1 MKTTLKVTLVLALAL
16 LAGNLFAS
24 GNLKL
29 NIHPLNDEKAFV
41 SISAL
46 TNADLKISITD
57 DCGNLVYYQE
67 SEAPATNYR
76 KVFNFS
82 ELENGTYS
90 MKVVSNDLV
99 TERQIKKTTN
109 NIAIGDERTVGKP
122 FFCVDDN
129 ILKYSYMNYA
139 QENIVFH
146 LYGNDQEIYKR
157 NVGRDFIVQQALGL
171 SKLRQG
177 QYQAVLTAGNEQF
190 TYNIEVK

>member
-1 MKTTLKVTLVLALAL
+1 MKTTMKVTLVLALAL

-57 DCGNLVYYQE
+57 DWGNIVYYQE
-67 SEAPATNYR
+67 SEVPTSDYR

-82 ELENGTYS
+82 ELENGTYN
-90 MKVVSNDLV
+90 MKVVSNDLA
-99 TERQIKKTTN
+99 TERQIKKTTD
-109 NIAIGDERTVGKP
+109 NIVIGDERTVGKP
-122 FFCVDDN
+122 FFGVDDN
-129 ILKYSYMNYA
+129 VLRCSYMNYA
-139 QENIVFH
+139 QENTVFH
-146 LYGNDQEIYKR
+146 LYANNQEIYNR
-157 NVGRDFIVQQALGL
+157 NIGNNFIVQQALGL
-171 SKLRQG
+171 SKLAKG
-177 QYQAVLTAGNEQF
+177 EYQAVLTAGNEQF

>member
-1 MKTTLKVTLVLALAL
+1 MKTTLKVTLVLAFAL
-16 LAGNLFAS
+16 LASNLFAA

-29 NIHPLNDEKAFV
+29 NILPLNEEKAVV

-46 TNADLKISITD
+46 TNADLKISILD
-57 DCGNLVYYQE
+57 DWGNIVYYQE

-90 MKVVSNDLV
+90 MKVVSSDLV

-109 NIAIGDERTVGKP
+109 NIVIGDERTVGKP
-122 FFCVDDN
+122 FFGVDDN
-129 ILKYSYMNYA
+129 ILRCSYMNYA
-139 QENIVFH
+139 QENAVFH
-146 LYGNDQEIYKR
+146 LYSNDQEIYNRK
-157 NVGRDFIVQQALGL
+157 VGKDFIVQQALDL
-171 SKLRQG
+171 SKLTKG
-177 QYQAVLTAGNEQF
+177 EYQAVLTAGNEQF

>member
-1 MKTTLKVTLVLALAL
+1 MKTTMKVTLVLALAL

-57 DCGNLVYYQE
+57 DWGNIVYYQE
-67 SEAPATNYR
+67 SEVPTSDYR

-82 ELENGTYS
+82 ELENGTYN
-90 MKVVSNDLV
+90 MKVVSNDLA
-99 TERQIKKTTN
+99 TERQIKKTTD
-109 NIAIGDERTVGKP
+109 NIVIGDERTVGKP
-122 FFCVDDN
+122 FFGVDDN
-129 ILKYSYMNYA
+129 ILRCSYMNYA
-139 QENIVFH
+139 QENTVFH
-146 LYGNDQEIYKR
+146 LYANNQEIYNR
-157 NVGRDFIVQQALGL
+157 NIGNNFIVQQALGL
-171 SKLRQG
+171 SKLAKG
-177 QYQAVLTAGNEQF
+177 EYQAVLTAGNEQF

>member
-1 MKTTLKVTLVLALAL
+1 MKTTLKVTFVLAFAL
-16 LAGNLFAS
+16 LASNLFAA

-29 NIHPLNDEKAFV
+29 NILPLNEEKAVV

-46 TNADLKISITD
+46 TNADLKISILD
-57 DCGNLVYYQE
+57 DWGNIVYYQE

-90 MKVVSNDLV
+90 MKVVSSDLV

-109 NIAIGDERTVGKP
+109 NIVIGDERTVGKP
-122 FFCVDDN
+122 FFGVDDN
-129 ILKYSYMNYA
+129 ILRCSYMNYA
-139 QENIVFH
+139 QENAAFH
-146 LYGNDQEIYKR
+146 LYSNDQEIYNRKI
-157 NVGRDFIVQQALGL
+157 GKDFIVQQALDL
-171 SKLRQG
+171 SKLTKG
-177 QYQAVLTAGNEQF
+177 EYQAVLTAGNEQF

>member
-1 MKTTLKVTLVLALAL
+1 MKTTMKVTFVLALAL
-16 LAGNLFAS
+16 LAGNLFAT

-57 DCGNLVYYQE
+57 DWGNIVYYQE
-67 SEAPATNYR
+67 SEASTANYQ

-82 ELENGTYS
+82 ELENGTYR

-99 TERQIKKTTN
+99 TERQIKKSSSE
-109 NIAIGDERTVGKP
+109 IAIGEEKTVGKP
-122 FFCVDDN
+122 FFGVDNN
-129 ILKYSYMNYA
+129 ILRCSYMNYA
-139 QENIVFH
+139 LENAVFH
-146 LYGNDQEIYKR
+146 LYSNDQEIYNRRIGK
-157 NVGRDFIVQQALGL
+157 DFIVQQALNL
-171 SKLRQG
+171 SKLTKG
-177 QYQAVLTAGNEQF
+177 EYLAVLSAGNEQF